1 MDIFQTVVLGTVQ
14 GLTEFI
20 PVSSSGHLLLLGNL
34 FGGNNLHLF
43 VQALDFGTTLAL
55 IIFFRHRIAK
65 LCRQIFI
72 DHNYRLLRNIVLT
85 CLPVATIG
93 LLFSNFIESYPF
105 FSSSL
110 TVAVAMALVGII
122 MIILERIPR
131 LPQVKDGDHLTPG
144 RAVVIGLAQCVA
156 LIPGTSRSGST
167 IIAARLMGLKPRE
180 ATEYSFMV
188 SIPVMLGLLGKLLL
202 TDTSYLAT
210 NWQPVLIA
218 NIFAF
223 IAGMIAI
230 KYLLDYLGKHSL
242 KIFGIYRLVL
252 ASITIILL
260 LSGILAN

>member
-1 MDIFQTVVLGTVQ
+1 
-14 GLTEFI
+14 
-20 PVSSSGHLLLLGNL
+20 
-34 FGGNNLHLF
+34 
-43 VQALDFGTTLAL
+43 
-55 IIFFRHRIAK
+55 
-65 LCRQIFI
+65 
-72 DHNYRLLRNIVLT
+72 
-85 CLPVATIG
+85 
-93 LLFSNFIESYPF
+93 
-105 FSSSL
+105 
-110 TVAVAMALVGII
+110 
-122 MIILERIPR
+122 
-131 LPQVKDGDHLTPG
+131 
-144 RAVVIGLAQCVA
+144 
-156 LIPGTSRSGST
+156 
-167 IIAARLMGLKPRE
+167 MGLKPRE